1 LTNHLTHLDERG
13 RARMVDVGAK
23 PVQRRVATAQAR
35 VRMSARAAELL
46 AEGGLPKGDAAA
58 VSRVAAI
65 IAAKRT
71 SELIP
76 LCHPL
81 PIDAIDVDVRVEG
94 EEAVISVTV
103 CTNAKTGVEME
114 ALTAATVG
122 ALAIWDMVKGVDAD
136 LRIDGVRLL
145 SKTKTSLEGSA

>member
-1 LTNHLTHLDERG
+1 
-13 RARMVDVGAK
+13 MVDVGAK

-94 EEAVISVTV
+94 EEAIISVTV
-103 CTNAKTGVEME
+103 CTSAKTGVEME

-122 ALAIWDMVKGVDAD
+122 ALAIWDMVKGVDRD

-145 SKTKTSLEGSA
+145 SKTKTPPGESS

>member
-1 LTNHLTHLDERG
+1 
-13 RARMVDVGAK
+13 MVDVGAK

-122 ALAIWDMVKGVDAD
+122 ALAIWDMVKGVDPD